1 MNNPDTGKE
10 KSSPHGELAVRTLAM
25 PGDTNPSGDIF
36 GGWVLSQMDIA
47 GAIVAGKEARGRIAT
62 VSLEAMKFHLPVFV
76 GDVLCCYADVVK
88 IGRTSI
94 QIKIEA
100 WAMRN
105 FDPERVL
112 VTEGIFT
119 YVAINEE
126 RKPRV
131 IEKSGGKQK
140 ANS

>member
-1 MNNPDTGKE
+1 MTEQIPKIT
-10 KSSPHGELAVRTLAM
+10 PQGELAVRTLAM
-25 PGDTNPSGDIF
+25 PGDTNPNGDIF

-47 GAIVAGKEARGRIAT
+47 GAIVAGKRAKGRT
-62 VSLEAMKFHLPVFV
+62 VTISLEAMKFHRPVHV
-76 GDVLCCYADVVK
+76 GDVLCCYAEITK
-88 IGRTSI
+88 IGRTSM

-119 YVAINEE
+119 YVAIDDN
-126 RKPRV
+126 RRPRPV
-131 IEKSGGKQK
+131 PQES
-140 ANS
+140 

>member
-1 MNNPDTGKE
+1 
-10 KSSPHGELAVRTLAM
+10 M
-25 PGDTNPSGDIF
+25 PADTNPSGDIF

-47 GAIVAGKEARGRIAT
+47 GAIVAGKKANGRIVT

-88 IGRTSI
+88 VGRTSI

-119 YVAINEE
+119 YVAIDED
-126 RKPRV
+126 RKPR
-131 IEKSGGKQK
+131 IISKSNATRKVK
-140 ANS
+140 S

>member
-1 MNNPDTGKE
+1 MNNPGTGE
-10 KSSPHGELAVRTLAM
+10 KHSTPQGELAVRTLAM
-25 PGDTNPSGDIF
+25 PADTNPSGDIF

-47 GAIVAGKEARGRIAT
+47 GAIVAGKKANGRIVT

-88 IGRTSI
+88 VGRTSI

-119 YVAINEE
+119 YVAIDED
-126 RKPRV
+126 RKPR
-131 IEKSGGKQK
+131 IISKSNATRKVK
-140 ANS
+140 S